1 MPAKPKPYFKN
12 LNLYALTKDVDWSD
26 LAKQLEQCP
35 FTPCG
40 EQDYSRMGF
49 APALSD
55 LATDLIHQVG
65 HHILI
70 RVKKEVRPVP
80 ADAIR
85 REAAKKKE
93 ELIAQGETIT
103 KTMKDRLEEEAF
115 LKLLPRAFGKL
126 YSTKIWIN
134 TKDKFIAVGESS
146 ENKADE
152 ALCLLRKALGSL
164 PVLPLSP
171 RHHLVDAMTGWLK
184 SDPAL
189 PEGFGIGC
197 VADLQQGNTEAVR
210 IKDSGSVQLS
220 GITTTAL
227 ADGHQCSQLNL
238 SWQGKI
244 GFTLHHDCRI
254 TGISM
259 PDEYCEL
266 LSGGENHLADADTN
280 FVLATGIMTEFVAQ
294 FRQLIQDD
302 NLGEVA
308 EEQITAD
315 QVRQILMMSEQAKEH
330 GQELTR
336 TAVMAATGLGFV
348 GLERLISAASQE
360 LANGITFDQAP
371 SDVDPLYAKAKA
383 FVLESRRASTSSI
396 QREFKIGYNRA
407 ARIIEYMEA
416 ERLISPPGHNGAR
429 DVLAPGASS

>member
-1 MPAKPKPYFKN
+1 MK
-12 LNLYALTKDVDWSD
+12 
-26 LAKQLEQCP
+26 
-35 FTPCG
+35 
-40 EQDYSRMGF
+40 RF
-49 APALSD
+49 ACC
-55 LATDLIHQVG
+55 
-65 HHILI
+65 
-70 RVKKEVRPVP
+70 VKH
-80 ADAIR
+80 
-85 REAAKKKE
+85 
-93 ELIAQGETIT
+93 
-103 KTMKDRLEEEAF
+103 M
-115 LKLLPRAFGKL
+115 
-126 YSTKIWIN
+126 
-134 TKDKFIAVGESS
+134 
-146 ENKADE
+146 
-152 ALCLLRKALGSL
+152 GSL

-302 NLGEVA
+302 NLGEVV

-315 QVRQILMMSEQAKEH
+315 PCSPAIENVRT
-330 GQELTR
+330 GQGEFSGADANR
-336 TAVMAATGLGFV
+336 RDGCHRV
-348 GLERLISAASQE
+348 GVCR
-360 LANGITFDQAP
+360 P
-371 SDVDPLYAKAKA
+371 
-383 FVLESRRASTSSI
+383 
-396 QREFKIGYNRA
+396 
-407 ARIIEYMEA
+407 
-416 ERLISPPGHNGAR
+416 
-429 DVLAPGASS
+429 